1 MYMDCIANNKHSC
14 QCIGITMLMISI
26 VVQCIGI
33 ALLLISIVVQCI
45 EDKHGCAMYRDCIT
59 YDQHRCSM
67 LEN

>member
-1 MYMDCIANNKHSC
+1 
-14 QCIGITMLMISI
+14 MLMISI